1 MSKEEI
7 YTLIVSGNNKFG
19 NLKRECNFKKAFP
32 QIYEEF
38 LNTHFIPEIENKTF
52 RVKLWH
58 FLTNVNYIPVCKVC
72 GNPVKFNNSGYFRY
86 DTYCSTKCCNSDFDC
101 LEKKKQTYLNH
112 YGCENPMQSVEV
124 KNKLKQTCIKKYGY
138 DNYSK
143 TKECRDRVR
152 ESFIEH
158 YGKENYSQTSEW
170 KEKTEQTNEKK
181 FGKKYYSQTKEY
193 KSEAK
198 NTCLN
203 KYGFEYYFQT
213 DEFKESMKEKIDEIN
228 SKIYSTKKKNKT
240 FNTSKVENEF
250 KEYLISKD
258 ICFKYQYKSELYPFA
273 CDFYIPEY
281 DLYIEIQGN
290 WTHGGHPYDE
300 SSIED
305 INKLNIWKNK
315 KNRYYDIAVKVWSK
329 SDVLKRETAR
339 KNNLNYLE
347 VFSIDVNDVI
357 KKFINTISILKS
369 SYE

>member
-86 DTYCSTKCCNSDFDC
+86 DTYCSNNCSNKDIDVK
-101 LEKKKQTYLNH
+101 EKKKNTCIKN
-112 YGCENPMQSVEV
+112 YGCENPNQNVDIR
-124 KNKLKQTCIKKYGY
+124 NKSIQTCILKYGY

-152 ESFIEH
+152 KSFIEH

-193 KSEAK
+193 KSVAK

-203 KYGFEYYFQT
+203 KYGSEYYFQT

-228 SKIYSTKKKNKT
+228 AKIYSTKKKNKT

-258 ICFKYQYKSELYPFA
+258 ICFKYQYKSEKYPFV
-273 CDFYIPEY
+273 CDFYLLDY

-290 WTHGGHPYDE
+290 WTHGGHPFNPDCY
-300 SSIED
+300 ED
-305 INKLNIWKNK
+305 ILKLEYWKSK
-315 KNRYYDIAVKVWSK
+315 GSKYYDIAINVWSQ
-329 SDVLKRETAR
+329 SDVIKRKIAKDGE
-339 KNNLNYLE
+339 LNWIE
-347 VFSIDVNDVI
+347 VFSCNVDDVI
-357 KKFINTISILKS
+357 KEFLNIISNK
-369 SYE
+369 E